1 MDGQNS
7 ITDKQSD
14 ILAAALQAFAA
25 QGYRRTSMDDIAR
38 HAGMSRPALYLHY
51 RNKEDIFRS
60 LVDQFFA
67 QALHG
72 MEAALSTPGQS
83 PEQALAAAFV
93 AKDGTLMELVF
104 TSPYG
109 EELLEAG
116 ASLTAD
122 IMQRGEAAKIALLSR
137 WLQSLDIPADIGSP
151 EAVARTI
158 LTAAMGLK
166 YPGQTLEGYRQGQR
180 HLARLF
186 ARAIAGHRFDP
197 AA

>member
-51 RNKEDIFRS
+51 RNKEDIFRT
-60 LVDQFFA
+60 LVAQFCI
-67 QALHG
+67 QSVDG
-72 MEAALSTPGQS
+72 MEKALATPGQT
-83 PEQALAAAFV
+83 PEEALAAAFR
-93 AKDGTLMELVF
+93 AKDGVLMDLVF
-104 TSPYG
+104 TSPHG
-109 EELLEAG
+109 AELIEAG
-116 ASLTAD
+116 ATLTAE
-122 IMQRGEAAKIALLSR
+122 IMQGGEAAKIGLLTR
-137 WLQSLDIPADIGSP
+137 WLAGLTLPPDIGPP
-151 EAVARTI
+151 ETVARTI

-166 YPGQTLEGYRQGQR
+166 FPGQTLEGYRQGQR

-186 ARAIAGHRFDP
+186 ARAIAG
-197 AA
+197 